1 MIFVE
6 TTLFSRLLSRYLDD
20 DEYRGLQ
27 NHLIERPDAGA
38 VIQRSG
44 GVRKVRW
51 AARGKG
57 KSGGLRVIYYWI
69 KADEQVVFLTL
80 YGKGEKE
87 DLSAAELKRIVKL
100 VEELK

>member
-1 MIFVE
+1 MVFVE
-6 TTLFSRLLSRYLDD
+6 TSVFSKLLGSYLSDE
-20 DEYRGLQ
+20 EYRQLQ

-38 VIQRSG
+38 VIKNSG

-51 AARGKG
+51 RTGGKG
-57 KSGGLRVIYYWI
+57 KSGGLRVIYYWA
-69 KADEQVVFLTL
+69 KADEQTFFLTF